1 LRPYRVKR
9 RHENHETQLRD
20 LRRTDSLELL
30 DNHHHLRIITT
41 TSEMPEFSKDPS
53 MITRPP
59 IGGFALLAL
68 LLTPVACLAA
78 ADWTDDLTPIAR
90 EDWNAERA
98 AHLLERAGFGG
109 TPEEIAQLAAMTPEA
124 AVRQLVHHKDIANDL
139 PAFDHSGIHDAGLEP
154 FPASRPAAT
163 DLAKQTGESMGIKVK
178 PSGNR
183 RLQPVANKFFYWLRA
198 SRLETHRVAY
208 WWANRMLA
216 TRRPLEEKMA
226 LFWHGHFATSEEK
239 VRDYRKMLKQNEL
252 FRAQGTG
259 NFRDLLI
266 GVAQDPAM
274 LAFLDAGV
282 NVKGAPNENFAREI
296 MEMFSMGVGNYSETD
311 IREAARAFT
320 GWNFVDLD
328 FVVTPEKHDATT
340 KTFFGRTGSF
350 DGIDVIDVILSQ
362 PVTSEYVAGKIY
374 RFFVRQDLSPELRTE
389 LGARLRQSN
398 YEIAPLLETILL
410 SRDFYSPASMATHIK
425 SPVELVISTYK
436 KMGLAEVPGVPDFN
450 DVTEALGQKLLY
462 PPTVA
467 GWANGKSWIT
477 PGLLLARGNFVY
489 DTLYPNINFLPPDRY
504 PLTDYKI
511 GEVNE
516 KLALGFDVTSAT
528 KPDAKEVTSMSMQA
542 DRDEEFN
549 TRLASYRGW
558 QTALQKVK
566 PIPRATAQLDLSA
579 MVLDAGCKSAREAV
593 DYLLA
598 RYVSV
603 PVDANTH
610 ERIAEF
616 LENEL
621 GTSDLAVAASF
632 LEEPLRSTLHVIL
645 SLPEY
650 QLG

>member
-1 LRPYRVKR
+1 
-9 RHENHETQLRD
+9 
-20 LRRTDSLELL
+20 
-30 DNHHHLRIITT
+30 
-41 TSEMPEFSKDPS
+41 MPEFIRDTV
-53 MITRPP
+53 MITRHP
-59 IGGFALLAL
+59 IGGFASLAL
-68 LLTPVACLAA
+68 LLAPLACIAA
-78 ADWTDDLTPIAR
+78 ADWTGDLTPIGQK
-90 EDWNAERA
+90 DWNKGRA

-109 TPEEIAQLAAMTPEA
+109 TPEEIALFAAMTPQA
-124 AVRQLVHHKDIANDL
+124 AVRRLVYHKNIANDL
-139 PAFDHSGIHDAGLEP
+139 PAFDHSGVHDAGLEP

-163 DLAKQTGESMGIKVK
+163 DLAKATGESMGVKVK
-178 PSGNR
+178 PAGNR

-198 SRLETHRVAY
+198 SRLETNRVAY

-216 TRRPLEEKMA
+216 TNRPLEEKMA

-328 FVVTPEKHDATT
+328 FVVTHEKHDDTI
-340 KTFFGRTGSF
+340 KTVLGKKGGF

-362 PVTSEYVAGKIY
+362 PVTSEYVSSRIY
-374 RFFVRQDLSPELRTE
+374 RYFVRQDPSPELRAQ

-398 YEIAPLLETILL
+398 YEVAPLLETIFL

-436 KMGLAEVPGVPDFN
+436 KMGLTEVPGVPDFN
-450 DVTEALGQKLLY
+450 DLTESLGQKLLY

-489 DTLYPNINFLPPDRY
+489 DTLFPDINFLPPDRY

-511 GEVNE
+511 GTVNE
-516 KLALGFDVTSAT
+516 KLALGMDVTTAT
-528 KPDAKEVTSMSMQA
+528 KPEAKEVTSMSMQA

-549 TRLASYRGW
+549 TRLASFRGW
-558 QTALQKVK
+558 QIALQKVK

-579 MVLDAGCKSAREAV
+579 MVLGAGCRNAREAT

-598 RYVSV
+598 RFISL
-603 PVDANTH
+603 PVDPGTR
-610 ERIAEF
+610 ERIAKF

-621 GTSDLAVAASF
+621 GTTDLRAAASF
-632 LEEPLRSTLHVIL
+632 LEEPLRTTLHVIL